1 MEKIIEQ
8 LNNSS
13 PELIGIYL
21 LLSKQYNILQWY
33 VFSFILN
40 LILKEICRKC
50 MKDKTFP
57 LIGNGNRPP
66 GSNLNSYGMPSGHAQ
81 VVGFF
86 LMSQILLGNKNWPVI
101 LLLSLEIMWSRI
113 LNGHHTF
120 SQVAIG
126 FLLGLSLANALIHNN
141 IMKI

>member
-1 MEKIIEQ
+1 MKKILEQ

-13 PELIGIYL
+13 PKLFGIYL

-33 VFSFILN
+33 IFSYILN

-50 MKDKTFP
+50 MEDKTFP
-57 LIGNGNRPP
+57 LIGTGNRPCR
-66 GSNLNSYGMPSGHAQ
+66 SNLNSYGMPSGHAQ

-86 LMSQILLGNKNWPVI
+86 LMSQILLGNKNWPII

-113 LNGHHTF
+113 SNGHHTF

-126 FLLGLSLANALIHNN
+126 FLLGLSLANALVHNN
-141 IMKI
+141 IMKV